1 MMACCAVIEGVYC
14 CKGVAHA
21 LDIGFSVMLEKLG
34 QIWGAGDCKGLLNFL
49 GAGKVCKYGGALDGR
64 GTF

>member
-1 MMACCAVIEGVYC
+1 MMAFCTVIEGVYC
-14 CKGVAHA
+14 CKGVVHA

-34 QIWGAGDCKGLLNFL
+34 QGAGYCKGLLNLL